1 MGGAV
6 GVVDNYTAELMAILA
21 ICEIAPPEKR
31 IKIYTDS
38 TSSIDAIQSFSHL
51 TTRKQNRQASRPTL
65 KSITDA
71 IHRKKL
77 CIQFEHVKS
86 HQPITNWQRHGNDIA
101 DRIAKIS
108 SAYNQNPNFWANLE
122 MGEPYVCMK
131 KIETNEVLVN
141 DPRRQIAEI
150 LRQKQIQNWQ
160 DSSQGI
166 DIRSGLEKLQKWK
179 RETKG
184 TEIEDF
190 GLIFWTRLFPTAI
203 NIRKIA
209 SKQQIWPV
217 SCVFC
222 HTDCVDNDEH
232 LLKCPSTWKLWKEGF
247 HRIENFLN
255 QNPKEQ
261 TKAFANTMQNLNL
274 LNENKPTL
282 SNFISENRPKFWN
295 ARSRFEVPNIK
306 ILAEK
311 LQISSMWTV
320 NWTEIEDGIPNV
332 RTEKTFAQ
340 MKQLNVKQLTSQL
353 IRDLKNESAIITG
366 PQSAEYLVRK
376 FQKEIEYTL
385 QKRDTFRLV
394 FLCEQQFE
402 VPQNL
407 IKYSAKIAESMNYK
421 WTILTNPCSLT
432 LDQTDWYQVRCEMQS
447 YTMKKVNQALKPEY
461 LFKPTVK
468 FPNWTRSKEKQQF
481 PEKEIPKTIKILSCI
496 NPFKSLGKNR
506 LRESIFSTIE
516 EQENFRMRNGMEL
529 LSGTVFYP
537 EELES
542 NLMNLVS
549 IKALNFIKQET
560 RNVVKTIIKK
570 RFKWMK
576 KIKTEISKKSLENM
590 WEFTMGSTNLNMD
603 HYITK
608 NKSTKEQVSKQ
619 HQHIKPKKRK
629 IPSNFQ
635 KIHNPCKKRK
645 RLN

>member
-1 MGGAV
+1 MP
-6 GVVDNYTAELMAILA
+6 YT
-21 ICEIAPPEKR
+21 
-31 IKIYTDS
+31 
-38 TSSIDAIQSFSHL
+38 
-51 TTRKQNRQASRPTL
+51 
-65 KSITDA
+65 
-71 IHRKKL
+71 KKL
-77 CIQFEHVKS
+77 YIQFEHVKS

-217 SCVFC
+217 SCVF
-222 HTDCVDNDEH
+222 
-232 LLKCPSTWKLWKEGF
+232 
-247 HRIENFLN
+247 
-255 QNPKEQ
+255 
-261 TKAFANTMQNLNL
+261 
-274 LNENKPTL
+274 
-282 SNFISENRPKFWN
+282 WN

-332 RTEKTFAQ
+332 RTEKAFAQ

-447 YTMKKVNQALKPEY
+447 YTMKKVNQPLKPEY
-461 LFKPTVK
+461 L
-468 FPNWTRSKEKQQF
+468 
-481 PEKEIPKTIKILSCI
+481 
-496 NPFKSLGKNR
+496 
-506 LRESIFSTIE
+506 
-516 EQENFRMRNGMEL
+516 
-529 LSGTVFYP
+529 
-537 EELES
+537 S
-542 NLMNLVS
+542 NLL
-549 IKALNFIKQET
+549 
-560 RNVVKTIIKK
+560 
-570 RFKWMK
+570 
-576 KIKTEISKKSLENM
+576 
-590 WEFTMGSTNLNMD
+590 
-603 HYITK
+603 
-608 NKSTKEQVSKQ
+608 
-619 HQHIKPKKRK
+619 
-629 IPSNFQ
+629 
-635 KIHNPCKKRK
+635 
-645 RLN
+645 